1 MIDFRKS
8 VSERFIRYTQFD
20 TMSDP
25 SLAGVKRPTTDGQVV
40 MQKALAKEL
49 EELGLEVSYGKE
61 SVVRGLLKAN
71 VPGVLPIG
79 FMAHV
84 DTADDVMGNGV
95 KAQRHIYTG
104 GDIVLNG
111 GTVIRENENPS
122 LSSYIGTEI
131 ITSDGTTLL
140 GADDKAGAAEIMEAV
155 RYLVGHPEIKHG
167 DIEVFFTPDEE
178 TGAGMDQFPYHE
190 QISKVCYTM
199 DGGAEGEIESEC
211 FNAAS
216 VIISI
221 HGVST
226 HLGSARGKLVN
237 ALTVASAISMTI
249 PHSESPE
256 ATDERYGYY
265 HVGEI
270 KGTNVEAQMEVII
283 RDFDSDSFDFRINAV
298 KELAQ
303 AVGNIY
309 HARVEV
315 YVKISYR
322 NMALANAKHPEAI
335 EAVMNAG
342 KELGLEFFPAL
353 IRGGTDGA
361 RMAEKA
367 GVPCPN
373 LFTGGHNYHSLE
385 EWVSVEVMSRSVN
398 MILAIIDYQVKN
410 RK

>member
-1 MIDFRKS
+1 MVDFRKS

-40 MQKALAKEL
+40 MQKALVREL

-61 SVVRGLLKAN
+61 CVVRGFLKAN
-71 VPGVLPIG
+71 VSGVLPIG

-95 KAQRHIYTG
+95 KAQRHVYTG

-111 GTVIRENENPS
+111 GTVIREKENPA
-122 LSSYIGTEI
+122 LSSYMGTEI

-140 GADDKAGAAEIMEAV
+140 GADDKAGAAEIMEALK
-155 RYLVGHPEIKHG
+155 YLVEHPEIKHG

-190 QISKVCYTM
+190 QVSKVCYTM

-216 VIISI
+216 VLISI

-226 HLGSARGKLVN
+226 HLGSARGRLVN
-237 ALTVASAISMTI
+237 ALAVASAISMTI
-249 PHSESPE
+249 PRSESPE

-270 KGTNVEAQMEVII
+270 RGTHVEAQMEILI
-283 RDFDSDSFDFRINAV
+283 RDFDSDSFDFRINAL
-298 KELAQ
+298 KDLAQ

-309 HARVEV
+309 HARVDV
-315 YVKISYR
+315 SVKISYR

-335 EAVMNAG
+335 DAVMNAG
-342 KELGLEFFPAL
+342 KELGLEFFSAL

-385 EWVSVEVMSRSVN
+385 EWVSVEVMSKSVN

-410 RK
+410 GK